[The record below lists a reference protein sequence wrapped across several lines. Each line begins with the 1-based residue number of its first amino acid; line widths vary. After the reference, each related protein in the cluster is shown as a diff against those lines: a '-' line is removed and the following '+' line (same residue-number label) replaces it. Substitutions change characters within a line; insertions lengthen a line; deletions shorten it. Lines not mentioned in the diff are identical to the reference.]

1 MKKKARVDS
10 RVKSTLALFGSCLA
24 VYLIF
29 KIIRPGNFGSLSNL
43 FSYFQQSLMPAVAGC
58 GLYFIVVMGLFDF
71 SIGANIVLSALVGVM
86 VGNRTGYIGF
96 ISSILA
102 VATILGLINGIVYVK
117 CRIPS
122 IIVTIGLMIIY
133 ECLGALLASGS
144 VFTLSK
150 NIGAFGRAPMNI
162 IFAFISFLI
171 AYYFMKCTRIG
182 IYTNAIGSNEK
193 SAENMGINVK
203 KYKVIAFVLAGFFAG
218 LMSVLTVSYGNAMSP
233 STNMESMSRSF
244 TPLMGCFFAL
254 AFKNSINP
262 IVSIIV
268 GEFIITMIMSGL
280 IVVGIPSTL
289 QNLVIG
295 VTLIVIILLTC
306 KVERDAVVK

>member
-203 KYKVIAFVLAGFFAG
+203 NIRLLHLYWL
-218 LMSVLTVSYGNAMSP
+218 VSLPA
-233 STNMESMSRSF
+233 
-244 TPLMGCFFAL
+244 
-254 AFKNSINP
+254 
-262 IVSIIV
+262 
-268 GEFIITMIMSGL
+268 
-280 IVVGIPSTL
+280 
-289 QNLVIG
+289 
-295 VTLIVIILLTC
+295 
-306 KVERDAVVK
+306 